1 MSRHGTAADGAAASR
16 SELQYLFITFVRLMS
31 LNLYEGRIILPS
43 LRIVRHSRSILQYF
57 DLAKCPLHLLAPSKV
72 YLYLRSIYRQ
82 PGIEVYFFLTLLLT
96 FLTSLIR
103 ER

>member
-1 MSRHGTAADGAAASR
+1 MEQQRAGASFNI
-16 SELQYLFITFVRLMS
+16 YLLRTNEGMDIPSFVS